1 MLHTAVIVLKII
13 FGIVVL
19 FPVVCYALGLYWG
32 MGHRTRAYIFKD
44 DSGSRLILSFGKSDI
59 EKIEVKGIYSCF
71 FMSFML
77 NPPLIVPAEGNSFEF
92 KLSSKNLRSLAN
104 RRVVLVIKYNSYWSL
119 SIVRTRIIKEVC
131 STISRT

>member
-44 DSGSRLILSFGKSDI
+44 DSGSRLIAF
-59 EKIEVKGIYSCF
+59 
-71 FMSFML
+71 
-77 NPPLIVPAEGNSFEF
+77 
-92 KLSSKNLRSLAN
+92 LR
-104 RRVVLVIKYNSYWSL
+104 
-119 SIVRTRIIKEVC
+119 
-131 STISRT
+131 